1 MRNIFIV
8 VGLVTIAIAMAVVY
22 FERKLREQNHKIAT
36 MFSLVSSLADEIN
49 CKNIQ
54 KPVTNLIDVSDDEL
68 EEDELE
74 EEEEQDEEQDEEE
87 LEFDFNNDTKVIQ
100 LEEMSDLDDDIL
112 DGDED
117 DVSLV
122 SLDDK
127 KTISLEETVDYK
139 KMAVAALRE
148 VVSAKGLSSD
158 VAKMKKADLLKL
170 LE

>member
-8 VGLVTIAIAMAVVY
+8 VGLATIAIAMAVVY

-49 CKNIQ
+49 CKNVQ
-54 KPVTNLIDVSDDEL
+54 TPVTQLIDVSDDEL

-74 EEEEQDEEQDEEE
+74 EEEED

-100 LEEMSDLDDDIL
+100 LEEISDLEDDVL

-117 DVSLV
+117 DVSLK

>member
-49 CKNIQ
+49 CKNVQ
-54 KPVTNLIDVSDDEL
+54 KPVTQLIDVSDDE
-68 EEDELE
+68 DE
-74 EEEEQDEEQDEEE
+74 EEELEDDVEDDDV
-87 LEFDFNNDTKVIQ
+87 EFDFNNETKLIQ
-100 LEEMSDLDDDIL
+100 LEEMSDLEDDIL
-112 DGDED
+112 DGDD

-127 KTISLEETVDYK
+127 KTIELEETVDYK

-148 VVSAKGLSSD
+148 VVSAKGLSTD

>member
-1 MRNIFIV
+1 MRSIFIV

-49 CKNIQ
+49 CKNVQ
-54 KPVTNLIDVSDDEL
+54 KPVTQLIDVSDDEEEEEEL
-68 EEDELE
+68 EDELE
-74 EEEEQDEEQDEEE
+74 EDDV
-87 LEFDFNNDTKVIQ
+87 EFDFNNETKLIQ
-100 LEEMSDLDDDIL
+100 LEEMSDLEDDVLDGDDDDI
-112 DGDED
+112 
-117 DVSLV
+117 

-127 KTISLEETVDYK
+127 KTIELEETVDYK

-148 VVSAKGLSSD
+148 VVSAKGLSTD